1 MTYRPRSVIVGY
13 VNVERTLSIVDATW
27 NNLSWRE
34 AGACA
39 DLDTNLFFPI
49 GLTGSAIEQT
59 NLAKSIC
66 RDCPVQTHCLEFAL
80 RTHQDYG
87 VWGGRTED
95 ERRAIRRSR
104 RAAARR
110 VAAARAS

>member
-1 MTYRPRSVIVGY
+1 MD
-13 VNVERTLSIVDATW
+13 VERTLSVVDATW

-34 AGACA
+34 AGACV

-49 GLTGSAIEQT
+49 GLTGHAIDQT
-59 NLAKSIC
+59 NVAKTIC
-66 RDCPVQTHCLEFAL
+66 GECPVRGQCLEFAL

-95 ERRAIRRSR
+95 ERRAIRRAR

-110 VAAARAS
+110 VAQAQAS